1 MITVDR
7 LLLILGA
14 LVCAE
19 VGPICAQGLRHGL
32 WINVGLG
39 YGSAR
44 FSCDTC
50 TGSQRLGGWTV
61 SVDLGGTPSQHV
73 RLGAGVHGWWNGLK
87 AGQELP
93 GIVTVTTVLAYY
105 PRKRADLFVELGGGL
120 SGYVLGKGTGDPIEP
135 YSNDTTYYSG
145 TGWGLTLGAGWEVR
159 KRRGAFRPH
168 LAYHYGSVHRL
179 HFPNGATAVTG
190 WKQSLLSVELGF
202 LIP

>member
-1 MITVDR
+1 MKR
-7 LLLILGA
+7 LVLILSA
-14 LVCAE
+14 LLFADVA
-19 VGPICAQGLRHGL
+19 PARAQASRHGF
-32 WINVGLG
+32 WINTGLG

-50 TGSQRLGGWTV
+50 TGSQRLDGWTV
-61 SVDLGGTPSQHV
+61 AVDLGGTPSQHV
-73 RLGAGVHGWWNGLK
+73 RLGAEVRGWWNGLK
-87 AGQELP
+87 AGEELP

-145 TGWGLTLGAGWEVR
+145 GGWGLTLGAGWEI
-159 KRRGAFRPH
+159 RRGRTALRPH
-168 LAYHYGSVHRL
+168 IAYHYGSVDRL
-179 HFPNGATAVTG
+179 HSPDGATAVTG

-202 LIP
+202 MIP